1 MTSIS
6 YANDNDTT
14 ALVTNLSYNYVDAQS
29 LIKLNGEYAG
39 MQNKIEKSSE
49 VMLAKMKKQECLLKN
64 ELQKKDSTR
73 AQQLF
78 ANSESIY
85 KQLES
90 KLKAPLNTTVPVT
103 SLNCYIPKLDS
114 MVSALNFIKESN
126 SVEQLTQGKLQ
137 QLQALSGQLQQLQ
150 GKLQVANDIQNFV
163 SEREQQ
169 LRDQLSSYGLS
180 NKLLGIN
187 KTVYYY
193 QQQLEQYKET
203 LNDRQKIQD
212 ATLNAVRNLPA
223 FQRFLLKNSWLSKMF
238 PIPATITDTSK
249 TLTGVN
255 TKASIEKELKQRFG
269 SSSGADPVQYM
280 QKQVVPAQSQISQIQ
295 DKINSL
301 LGVNGNTLG
310 NMGSSTNI
318 VMPEFNPNGQKLK
331 KFIDRLEYGFNVQS
345 QQTNYLLPA
354 TSQFALTV
362 GYKISDKVT
371 TGIGASYNLGWGNS
385 IDNIHLSSQGVSLRS
400 FLDIKLNGNIW
411 LSGGYE
417 KDYLQVFSTLPKWN
431 DLAWQNSG
439 LIGLLKKYTIGK
451 KTNTIQLLW
460 DFLSYEQIPKAQ
472 PLVFRVGCYF

>member
-1 MTSIS
+1 
-6 YANDNDTT
+6 
-14 ALVTNLSYNYVDAQS
+14 
-29 LIKLNGEYAG
+29 
-39 MQNKIEKSSE
+39 
-49 VMLAKMKKQECLLKN
+49 
-64 ELQKKDSTR
+64 
-73 AQQLF
+73 
-78 ANSESIY
+78 
-85 KQLES
+85 
-90 KLKAPLNTTVPVT
+90 
-103 SLNCYIPKLDS
+103 
-114 MVSALNFIKESN
+114 
-126 SVEQLTQGKLQ
+126 
-137 QLQALSGQLQQLQ
+137 
-150 GKLQVANDIQNFV
+150 
-163 SEREQQ
+163 
-169 LRDQLSSYGLS
+169 
-180 NKLLGIN
+180 
-187 KTVYYY
+187 
-193 QQQLEQYKET
+193 
-203 LNDRQKIQD
+203 
-212 ATLNAVRNLPA
+212 
-223 FQRFLLKNSWLSKMF
+223 MF

>member
-1 MTSIS
+1 MRYTLIISFFLMTSIS

-193 QQQLEQYKET
+193 QQQL
-203 LNDRQKIQD
+203 
-212 ATLNAVRNLPA
+212 
-223 FQRFLLKNSWLSKMF
+223 
-238 PIPATITDTSK
+238 
-249 TLTGVN
+249 
-255 TKASIEKELKQRFG
+255 
-269 SSSGADPVQYM
+269 
-280 QKQVVPAQSQISQIQ
+280 VPTCIS
-295 DKINSL
+295 
-301 LGVNGNTLG
+301 
-310 NMGSSTNI
+310 
-318 VMPEFNPNGQKLK
+318 
-331 KFIDRLEYGFNVQS
+331 
-345 QQTNYLLPA
+345 
-354 TSQFALTV
+354 
-362 GYKISDKVT
+362 
-371 TGIGASYNLGWGNS
+371 
-385 IDNIHLSSQGVSLRS
+385 
-400 FLDIKLNGNIW
+400 
-411 LSGGYE
+411 
-417 KDYLQVFSTLPKWN
+417 
-431 DLAWQNSG
+431 
-439 LIGLLKKYTIGK
+439 
-451 KTNTIQLLW
+451 
-460 DFLSYEQIPKAQ
+460 
-472 PLVFRVGCYF
+472 